1 MEVRFTDD
9 DLDRLETDAVFR
21 AGHSV
26 AVVRAFRKVMQY
38 IRGAVDERDFYAMK
52 SLHFEKLQGDRSH
65 ERSLRLNDQWRLII
79 EIEPGKPK
87 NTIVVKAIEDYH

>member
-9 DLDRLETDAVFR
+9 DLDHLETDPAR
-21 AGHSV
+21 TAGHGV
-26 AVVRAFRKVMQY
+26 AIDRAYRKVMQF
-38 IRGAVDERDFYAMK
+38 IRSAVDERDFYKMR
-52 SLHFEKLQGDRSH
+52 SLRFEKLQGNRSH

-79 EIEPGKPK
+79 EIEAGSPK